1 MARQIRNGLGLK
13 QEEKGK
19 NTPLTRLFSTI
30 RNVFTANASKSGTT
44 IPAHIIAESPR
55 ELRGKPSLERATMA
69 AESLLRRALALQ

>member
-44 IPAHIIAESPR
+44 IPAQIITESLR